1 MQRRDFI
8 TATGVSALGIHAL
21 LSPVMAATKPK
32 WQPDGAGLLGK
43 IGILTPQ
50 GDAVPES
57 EVKAIAPPGISIH
70 SSIVKWDRDPNR
82 KDNFKRFLAPP
93 NLEGAIEL
101 LLAVAPKSIL
111 FGFTSTSYVDGPEGD
126 PPLVARIEKA
136 SKGIPVILPTLAAT
150 EALRFLGARR
160 ISIVHQPWFSA
171 EANSLGR
178 EYFQKV
184 GFDVMSCTRVEPLRR
199 TVEEVPPAEI
209 YDWVVSHTPSKA
221 DAVFIGGNGG
231 RVIGAIDAIEK
242 RLKKTVIT
250 ANQVLLWS
258 ALHRIGLAS
267 KVKGYGRV
275 FSAG

>member
-1 MQRRDFI
+1 
-8 TATGVSALGIHAL
+8 
-21 LSPVMAATKPK
+21 
-32 WQPDGAGLLGK
+32 
-43 IGILTPQ
+43 
-50 GDAVPES
+50 
-57 EVKAIAPPGISIH
+57 
-70 SSIVKWDRDPNR
+70 
-82 KDNFKRFLAPP
+82 
-93 NLEGAIEL
+93 L

-111 FGFTSTSYVDGPEGD
+111 FGFTSTSYIDGPEGD
-126 PPLVARIEKA
+126 PPLVARIERA
-136 SKGIPVILPTLAAT
+136 SKGIPVILPTRAAT

-160 ISIVHQPWFSA
+160 ISIIHQPWFSE

-199 TVEEVPPAEI
+199 MVEEVPPAEI

-242 RLKKTVIT
+242 RLKKNRYNGEPSAALVCT
-250 ANQVLLWS
+250 AP
-258 ALHRIGLAS
+258 HRPGLES
-267 KVKGYGRV
+267 KSHGRV